1 MADNKN
7 AVIIIQS
14 NIFRK
19 EWQCDS
25 DIERRSIIENIMPVL
40 LYYIVSYITTTDT
53 SKYVLK

>member
-1 MADNKN
+1 MADKKN

-40 LYYIVSYITTTDT
+40 LYYIVSYSTTTDT